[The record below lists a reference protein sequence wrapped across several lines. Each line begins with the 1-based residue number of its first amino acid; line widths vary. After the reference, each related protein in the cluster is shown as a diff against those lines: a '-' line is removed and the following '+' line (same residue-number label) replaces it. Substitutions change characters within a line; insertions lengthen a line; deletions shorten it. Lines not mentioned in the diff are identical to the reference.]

1 MTFLS
6 YRPGHVDFSVEV
18 ELATRVLDGC
28 VVLIDAVAGVQCQ
41 TKSVW
46 RRLNRRNLP
55 AVAFVNK
62 MDRIGASIESAMS
75 SMAQQLQTTP
85 LAMQMPVFVR
95 SGQDD
100 RFAGFVDLLT
110 RTKFEWP
117 ATTSSQTAPAVST
130 VDAYDAAFEE
140 VERGRVALLEQLAS
154 HDDEFMELY
163 LEQDQAVPIDAVLQ
177 ALRRATLSRRLLPV
191 FCGATL
197 KGMGT
202 QALLDGVTALLPSP
216 LDVQL
221 PSATDKGG
229 KTPVELETALMIFKL
244 SQQGGRGLVA
254 FGRLFAGRLQSGAA
268 LRNLR
273 VDQEDKVN
281 ALLTVDADEFAA
293 ANEKTALP
301 GEVVCLSG
309 LRAAAPGD
317 LLVSRRDAVQLN
329 RHAALRAQWMRRASV
344 EIPPPVFALA
354 LETES
359 SSHVA
364 ALEKALVVLL
374 AEDPS
379 LAVDKDAETGQL
391 ILRGLG
397 ELHLEVAVD
406 KLRRQHRVPVSTGQT
421 HIACRETL
429 QLGRELDAA
438 HLLSCVS
445 ERATL
450 GDDDGDGDAGAD
462 VAAAEEAATVMR
474 HAARYE
480 RVLEGGKRLFAAFD
494 LEVAPLPAH
503 RISAPAQFV
512 VDDAVKAQL
521 SMAERDV
528 LADALRRSFERGPR
542 GYPVTGLCVRVLSV
556 ERDANTTP
564 GAIRACVST
573 ALSQLLSAQAGQV
586 EGADVPVLLEPVML
600 LEVTAPPA
608 CLGSIVSDL
617 TSNRRAL
624 QVQLRSAD
632 DEANGDIVVEA
643 VAPLRSILGYA
654 SSLRSLTKGE
664 GSFTAEYLAHLPM
677 D

>member
-1 MTFLS
+1 M
-6 YRPGHVDFSVEV
+6 EV

-28 VVLIDAVAGVQCQ
+28 VVLVDAVAGVQCQ

-75 SMAQQLQTTP
+75 SMAQQLRTTP
-85 LAMQMPVFVR
+85 LAMQMPVFVKN
-95 SGQDD
+95 GQDD

-110 RTKFEWP
+110 RTKFEWQ
-117 ATTSSQTAPAVST
+117 AATSSQSAPAVST
-130 VDAYDAAFEE
+130 VDAGDDAFAE
-140 VERGRVALLEQLAS
+140 VERWREALLEQLAS

-163 LEQDQAVPIDAVLQ
+163 LEQDQAVPLDAVLQ
-177 ALRRATLSRRLLPV
+177 ALRRTTLSRRLLPV

-229 KTPVELETALMIFKL
+229 KTPIELETAVMIFKL

-254 FGRLFAGRLQSGAA
+254 FGRVFAGRLQSGAA

-281 ALLTVDADEFAA
+281 SLLTVDADEFAA
-293 ANEKTALP
+293 ANEKTALT

-329 RHAALRAQWMRRASV
+329 RHASLRAQWMRRASV

-445 ERATL
+445 DRAKL
-450 GDDDGDGDAGAD
+450 SDEDEDDDSAAGAD
-462 VAAAEEAATVMR
+462 VDASDEPATVVR

-494 LEVAPLPAH
+494 LEVAPLAAH
-503 RISAPAQFV
+503 RISAPAQFA

-521 SMAERDV
+521 SMNERDV

-542 GYPVTGLCVRVLSV
+542 GYPVTGVRVRVLSV

-573 ALSQLLSAQAGQV
+573 ALSHLLSAHGGQV

-600 LEVTAPPA
+600 LEVTAPPT
-608 CLGSIVSDL
+608 CLGNIVSDL

-624 QVQLRSAD
+624 QVHLRSTD
-632 DEANGDIVVEA
+632 DEASGDVVVEA

-677 D
+677 E